1 MMGAKTMNTR
11 ENATFTVASIG
22 TVKCAV
28 TEMSQGDWAKIDS
41 EIHLDPQLTGGLQGL
56 AGFSHIL
63 VAFFL
68 DRAQGFDPAKQLMR
82 KPRGREDMQAVGVFA
97 QRTKYRPNP
106 IGITA
111 VQLLGIEGNIIKVH
125 GLDALDGT
133 PVLDI
138 KPYMPPFDRMENVK
152 MPEWVGLFMDGY
164 F

>member
-1 MMGAKTMNTR
+1 MR
-11 ENATFTVASIG
+11 EQATFTVTSIG

-28 TEMSQGDWAKIDS
+28 TEMSQGGWANIDS
-41 EIHLDPQLTGGLQGL
+41 EIYLDPQLTGGLQGL

-111 VQLLGIEGNIIKVH
+111 VQLLGIEGNIIKVR

>member
-1 MMGAKTMNTR
+1 MITSTP
-11 ENATFTVASIG
+11 IG

-28 TEMSQGDWAKIDS
+28 NEMSQGGWARVDS
-41 EIHLDPQLTGGLQGL
+41 EIHLEPGLTGGLQGL
-56 AGFSHIL
+56 EGFSHVI
-63 VAFFL
+63 VVFFL
-68 DRAQGFDPAKQLMR
+68 DRAQGFDPAQQLMR

-106 IGITA
+106 LGITA
-111 VQLLGIEGNIIKVH
+111 VQLIAIDGNVLKVR

-138 KPYMPPFDRMENVK
+138 KPYMPPFDRMEDVR
-152 MPEWVGLFMDGY
+152 MPPWVGAFMDGY

>member
-1 MMGAKTMNTR
+1 MIMQDKK
-11 ENATFTVASIG
+11 TFTVGSIG
-22 TVKCAV
+22 TVKCPV
-28 TEMSQGDWAKIDS
+28 TEMSQGGWATIES
-41 EIHLDPQLTGGLQGL
+41 EIHLDPQLAGGLQGL

-63 VAFFL
+63 VVFFL
-68 DRAQGFDPAKQLMR
+68 DRAQGFDPAKQLLR

-111 VQLLGIEGNIIKVH
+111 VELRGIEGSIVKVR

-152 MPEWVGLFMDGY
+152 TPPWMELFMDGY